1 MLAGVFPP
9 LVGGIQ
15 THVAQLGRK
24 LVERGVEVHV
34 LTRHHPGLRREEELH
49 GVQVHRVGNGDAP
62 RGVRA
67 ATYLFGALQRLR
79 SLRHRIDLIHAHELL
94 APAVVAML
102 GRALARKPLLINPH
116 NHTEVALL
124 ERRGLPGR
132 LVLEAERATS
142 HAFISICRPIRKELE
157 RIGVAPERIHDVA
170 NGVDT
175 DRFRPASAEERVEL
189 RRALGLPPGPL
200 VVYVGRLARLK
211 GLDLLLQA
219 WPEVAA
225 GAHLCIVGDGE
236 EREALQAQA
245 AGLRGVRFHGPV
257 TDVAPLLRAADACV
271 LPSRAE
277 GLPIA
282 LLEGMSSGL
291 AVVATAV
298 GGIPEVIEDGRS
310 GLLIQPEA
318 PAALAE
324 ALRRALGPEGV
335 TLGQLARAR
344 VLQSYS
350 IDGVADRVLDLYSRM
365 MRQQA
370 EARTLGIAP

>member
-1 MLAGVFPP
+1 MVAGVFPP

-67 ATYLFGALQRLR
+67 ASYLFGALQTLR
-79 SLRHRIDLIHAHELL
+79 SLRRRIDLIHAHELL
-94 APAVVAML
+94 APAMVAML

-116 NHTEVALL
+116 NHAEVALL
-124 ERRGLPGR
+124 ERRGVPGR
-132 LVLEAERATS
+132 LVLAAARATS
-142 HAFISICRPIRKELE
+142 HAFISICRPIRNELE
-157 RIGVAPERIHDVA
+157 RIGVAPERIHDVS

-175 DRFRPASAEERVEL
+175 DRFRPASAEERIGL
-189 RRALGLPPGPL
+189 RRALGLPRGPL
-200 VVYVGRLARLK
+200 VVYAGRLARLK

-236 EREALQAQA
+236 ERDALQAQA

-257 TDVAPLLRAADACV
+257 ADVAPLLRAADACV

-277 GLPIA
+277 GLPLA

-324 ALRRALGPEGV
+324 ALRRALGPEGA

-370 EARTLGIAP
+370 EVRTLGIVP